1 MPEALEQD
9 YSQTQLHEV
18 TKALGSGM
26 FVHVRRMLAHMPP
39 CDIALLLESSPHK
52 SRTILWQL
60 VDPDLQGET
69 LEELSEDVRNGIV
82 AQMEPALI
90 AAATE
95 EMDDDD
101 LAEVLRSL
109 PDTVYQEVLGSMD
122 KTDQARAAF
131 VLSYDEE
138 TAGALMS
145 TDTITIRPDVTLDVV
160 LRYLRLKG

>member
-18 TKALGSGM
+18 TKALSSGM
-26 FVHVRRMLAHMPP
+26 FVHVRFMLAHMPA
-39 CDIALLLESSPHK
+39 CDIAHLLESCPHK
-52 SRTILWQL
+52 SRAILWQL

-69 LEELSEDVRNGIV
+69 LEELSEDVRNGII

-90 AAATE
+90 AAAME

-122 KTDQARAAF
+122 KTDQARACLLYTSPSPRDQRGSRMPSSA
-131 VLSYDEE
+131 
-138 TAGALMS
+138 
-145 TDTITIRPDVTLDVV
+145 
-160 LRYLRLKG
+160 